1 MAIKKEDS
9 PMKSFVIGT
18 CSTAD
23 LPQYYIDQHEISV
36 VKFTFTID
44 HKEYKDGE
52 MEAKVFFDMER
63 EGSLPSTSQV
73 TPDEYMQMFE
83 SILSTGQDL
92 LYIAFSS
99 GLSGSCNN
107 AKLVAE
113 DLRDKY
119 PDRKLYVI
127 DSLCASLG
135 QGLLVD
141 YAVKMRDAGKSIDD
155 TAKWV
160 EANKLGLNHWFT
172 VDSLSHLRRGGR
184 VTGAAAFVGNLLH
197 IKPVLNVDYE
207 GHLIPREKE
216 QGRKKALRCLVDK
229 MSEYIYKPEG
239 QTIFI
244 SHGDDIEA
252 AEKVAAMVKER
263 FPQVGEIMI
272 SMLGTVI
279 GAHSGAGTV
288 ALFFMGKTR

>member
-1 MAIKKEDS
+1 MD
-9 PMKSFVIGT
+9 
-18 CSTAD
+18 
-23 LPQYYIDQHEISV
+23 
-36 VKFTFTID
+36 
-44 HKEYKDGE
+44 
-52 MEAKVFFDMER
+52 AKVFFDMER
-63 EGSLPSTSQV
+63 EGLMPTTSQV
-73 TPDEYMQMFE
+73 TPEEYLQVFDRL
-83 SILSTGQDL
+83 LSSGQDI

-99 GLSGSCNN
+99 GLSGSCNS
-107 AKLVAE
+107 AKIAAE
-113 DLRDKY
+113 EMRPKY
-119 PDRKLYVI
+119 PERKLYIV

-141 YAVKMRDAGKSIDD
+141 YAVKMRADGKTIEE
-155 TAKWV
+155 TYKWV

-172 VDSLSHLRRGGR
+172 VDSLNHLKRGGR

-229 MSEYIYKPEG
+229 MEEYVYKPEG
-239 QTIFI
+239 QAVFI

-263 FPQVGEIMI
+263 FPQIGEIMI
-272 SMLGTVI
+272 NMLGTVI
-279 GAHSGAGTV
+279 GAHSGPGTI

>member
-1 MAIKKEDS
+1 MQN
-9 PMKSFVIGT
+9 FVIGA
-18 CSTAD
+18 CSTCD
-23 LPQYYIDQHEISV
+23 LPQYYIEKNEIV
-36 VKFTFTID
+36 IVKLSYMID
-44 HKEYKDGE
+44 HKEYKDGD
-52 MEAKVFFDMER
+52 MDAKLFFNMER
-63 EGSLPSTSQV
+63 EGYMPTTSQV
-73 TPDEYMQMFE
+73 TPDEYLQVFD
-83 SILSTGQDL
+83 SILASGQDL

-99 GLSGSCNN
+99 GLSGSCNS
-107 AKLVAE
+107 AKLAAE
-113 DLRDKY
+113 EMRSKY
-119 PDRKLYVI
+119 PERKLYVV

-141 YAVKMRDAGKSIDD
+141 YAVKMREAGKSIED
-155 TAKWV
+155 TTKWV
-160 EANKLGLNHWFT
+160 ETNKLGLNHWFT
-172 VDSLSHLRRGGR
+172 VDSLNHLKRGGR

-229 MSEYIYKPEG
+229 MSEYIYMPEG
-239 QTIFI
+239 QSVFI

-252 AEKVAAMVKER
+252 AEKVASMVKER
-263 FPQVGEIMI
+263 FPQIGEIMI

-279 GAHSGAGTV
+279 GAHSGPGTI